1 MFTVLEI
8 KTDKEWR
15 KKKMEGKEE
24 ERKGK
29 AGEGRK
35 EEETGKEGMGKEEGE
50 DEGKEGS
57 WEERKK

>member
-1 MFTVLEI
+1 
-8 KTDKEWR
+8 
-15 KKKMEGKEE
+15 MEGKEE